1 MDLSPADRLT
11 RKRNML
17 LQKQLDVQLQIIRE
31 EYRMTRKDLDKG
43 SKTLAEFLIC
53 LRHTAPGLQTY
64 GQPDTRAMNAKSI
77 LLERRYELEG
87 GEPGSDAVDGNK
99 GKASQSSLGERTKRR
114 PQSSKESLQRT
125 GSAKDRSNERGD
137 DIEDGAADRQKA
149 SSASAYRNEFFN
161 RRIVLDSKRRSF
173 LQHALDKNA
182 GAPKGASKSDNPKPS
197 PRAATHSGFYSNRDT
212 KGEISTRPKSST
224 TPRTQ
229 RPVTPK
235 YGREAESKMNEDSRK
250 NVLEMFDVIFDPA
263 SDRPNGRIRS
273 AGTTATP
280 IYVPKEAFGPPVPVL
295 DNCADQ
301 NPPPSNTKPTTGG
314 ANHPNG
320 YLLNRRVAWSA
331 PPKRRETPPIRPSTA
346 NQTSENNSNHPNRE
360 SQSVTPRSGTKHL
373 IATTNSPRPRPKS
386 HVPRASR
393 ELHTSSPSDTSGQ
406 QSPRPCTG
414 HHERTPRKQSSCL
427 PNGQLNG
434 HADFNVDHKEPRV
447 FTRRVVT
454 QQELDMR
461 RDRQRALGHMMN
473 YVGAAAKQR
482 PKASPQPNYE
492 LMRRSVAAPRQ
503 QVAGILA
510 EIQSRRADTRAML
523 TKSKQIKTM
532 VQTLVPEDMSPDESF
547 SD

>member
-87 GEPGSDAVDGNK
+87 GEAADATDSKPQSGLPAQSDKV
-99 GKASQSSLGERTKRR
+99 KRR
-114 PQSSKESLQRT
+114 PQSSKESLQRS
-125 GSAKDRSNERGD
+125 GSAKDRDNERGND
-137 DIEDGAADRQKA
+137 DEDGAAAERQKVSA
-149 SSASAYRNEFFN
+149 ASAYRNEFFN

-173 LQHALDKNA
+173 LQHALEKNG
-182 GAPKGASKSDNPKPS
+182 GASKGASSSGNPKPL

-224 TPRTQ
+224 SPRAH

-235 YGREAESKMNEDSRK
+235 YGREAESQVNTDSRK
-250 NVLEMFDVIFDPA
+250 NVLDMFDVIFDPA
-263 SDRPNGRIRS
+263 SDRPNGRISS

-280 IYVPKEAFGPPVPVL
+280 IYVPKESFGPPVPVANNSL
-295 DNCADQ
+295 GDD
-301 NPPPSNTKPTTGG
+301 PPSVTKPTTNGG
-314 ANHPNG
+314 PNRNG

-331 PPKRRETPPIRPSTA
+331 PPKRRDNPQTRPYTD
-346 NQTSENNSNHPNRE
+346 NNDNHPSRE
-360 SQSVTPRSGTKHL
+360 SQSVTPRSGTQHTPNT
-373 IATTNSPRPRPKS
+373 ANCRRPRPNS
-386 HVPRASR
+386 HIPRSSR
-393 ELHTSSPSDTSGQ
+393 DMRTSSPSDAPNQ
-406 QSPRPCTG
+406 QAARPLTG
-414 HHERTPRKQSSCL
+414 HHENSTRRQTSVSSY
-427 PNGQLNG
+427 GQQNG
-434 HADFNVDHKEPRV
+434 HVDAVSEQRDARV
-447 FTRRVVT
+447 FTRRVIT
-454 QQELDMR
+454 QQELDIR
-461 RDRQRALGHMMN
+461 AQRQRALGQMMTF
-473 YVGAAAKQR
+473 VGAAAKQR
-482 PKASPQPNYE
+482 PKTAPQPNYE

-523 TKSKQIKTM
+523 TKSKQIKHM
-532 VQTLVPEDMSPDESF
+532 VQTLVPEDMSPDDSF